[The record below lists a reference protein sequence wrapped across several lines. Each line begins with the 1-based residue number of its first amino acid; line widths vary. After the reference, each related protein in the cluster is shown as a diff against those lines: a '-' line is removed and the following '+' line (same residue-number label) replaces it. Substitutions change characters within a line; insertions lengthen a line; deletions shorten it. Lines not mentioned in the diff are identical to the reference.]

1 VASTG
6 ATYEEGPSRRAADHA
21 LEGRTFRLPNPEG
34 PVTTTPLPFD
44 PIAEAARLWRT
55 HGWEDAADGMAV
67 VTSLMRA
74 QAIVQAQV
82 DDVLRPLELTF
93 ARYELL
99 MLLSFTRDGCLT
111 MAKAGA
117 RLQVHPAS
125 VTNAASRLEAAG
137 LVVRRPHPEDGRAV
151 LVEITDAGRER
162 VAEATGRLNRE
173 VFTSPDLSS
182 GRAGELVAIL
192 RDLRRAAGDF
202 ADPAEP

>member
-1 VASTG
+1 
-6 ATYEEGPSRRAADHA
+6 
-21 LEGRTFRLPNPEG
+21 
-34 PVTTTPLPFD
+34 VTVPPLPFD
-44 PIAEAARLWRT
+44 PVAEATRLWRE
-55 HGWEDAADGMAV
+55 HGWADAADGMAT

-74 QAIVQAQV
+74 QAIVQARV
-82 DDVLRPLELTF
+82 DDVLRPLRLSF

-99 MLLSFTRDGCLT
+99 MLLSFTRSGSLP

-137 LVVRRPHPEDGRAV
+137 LVVRRPHPDDGRAV
-151 LVEITDAGRER
+151 LVEITDAGRELA
-162 VAEATGRLNRE
+162 AEATGRLNRA

-202 ADPAEP
+202 VDPPEPG

>member
-1 VASTG
+1 MKKAPP
-6 ATYEEGPSRRAADHA
+6 ARAVGDG
-21 LEGRTFRLPNPEG
+21 GRDAHVDFGTPG
-34 PVTTTPLPFD
+34 GTVTRTPLPFD
-44 PIAEAARLWRT
+44 PIEEAARLWRT

-111 MAKAGA
+111 MTKAGA

-125 VTNAASRLEAAG
+125 VTNAATRLEDAG
-137 LVVRRPHPEDGRAV
+137 LVERRPDPGDGRAV
-151 LVEITDAGRER
+151 LVEITDAGR
-162 VAEATGRLNRE
+162 ALASKATDLLNE
-173 VFTSPDLSS
+173 QVFSRPDLTSPRMR
-182 GRAGELVAIL
+182 GLVDTV
-192 RDLRRAAGDF
+192 RELRREAGDF
-202 ADPAEP
+202 AG